1 MSDDELI
8 HAHKDSW
15 NRRELISRIL
25 SRHCHVLDDLGG
37 RTPTYLVSQKQDE
50 DMHEVLKEIN
60 QHLSKLGY
68 SARLYPDEPWIL
80 QLIPDPTRQWPS
92 TRFVA
97 SMWLLSLLT
106 TLLAGE
112 MWMDG
117 ARPEGGWFVSNVTLD
132 AFFGYTLPMFSALI
146 IASFVQKRIAA
157 QNGVHLPHLFPIPGP
172 ALVWWPFGI
181 LGFASLPRSDARL
194 WPDRS
199 SLGISA
205 LSAPMVM
212 ILLGMSFILIGLNL
226 TPEIVPLI
234 SMPLA
239 VELPLLIQLI
249 GLSMEGET
257 ALLLKTSW
265 AHPLTRAGMTLT
277 FLGWVSLLPIPTFPG
292 GRILIARMGIPEA
305 RSGSTQVM
313 LLLVVLLFAFLFGA
327 FAGWNIWVPIVALTA
342 SLLITKGS
350 DPRLPI
356 VLDDFKGLPEVDHR
370 RLGIILFLS
379 FMLALPA
386 QTPFYEDKLWDEEI
400 EWEIEFENLVVKD
413 NWFNQT
419 IVVSN
424 PSLVVQD
431 WEISYL
437 GGLYGNANLS
447 LADCKSGA
455 LTSENTCSG
464 TIEPLD
470 KIELDFN
477 FQWEE
482 SWNTT
487 SLQLSWLVDNRVIS
501 NEVLPNQETYPIG
514 SWQFNGDLDDPKS
527 CISLKT
533 KSKQVNISAE
543 TNFAVWDNLNSEGN
557 VTISSENPELCLES
571 LSGDDMSWI
580 SEMIFTIDQVPFKAS
595 YDAQQMVAISREGIL
610 LDERELIFSQSILA
624 LNHVGDCLGLG
635 NPSPPLFTDNDTR
648 IWNMSIL
655 PVAMNNLE
663 QSNDSILLFASED
676 SVITDCEILHNPTTY
691 AVRNGPSLIIGT
703 GDAQTQNWIGSVEF
717 VNDSLVIENPG
728 STDVELNIEFDG
740 NGPQWDIS
748 NEIILA
754 SGQTTIV
761 SATAPETGQS
771 YSWLELND
779 GEVIL
784 HLVNHEV

>member
-172 ALVWWPFGI
+172 AVVWWPFGI

-226 TPEIVPLI
+226 TPEIVPLL

-761 SATAPETGQS
+761 LATAPETGQS

>member
-226 TPEIVPLI
+226 TPEIVPLL

-400 EWEIEFENLVVKD
+400 EWEIEYENLVVKD

-501 NEVLPNQETYPIG
+501 NEVLPNQETYPLG

-533 KSKQVNISAE
+533 KSKQVNVSAE

-557 VTISSENPELCLES
+557 VTISSENPQLCLES

-595 YDAQQMVAISREGIL
+595 FGTQQIVAISREGIL

-740 NGPQWDIS
+740 NGPQWGIS

-761 SATAPETGQS
+761 SATAPVTGQS

>member
-226 TPEIVPLI
+226 TPEIVPLL

-400 EWEIEFENLVVKD
+400 EWEIEYENLVVKD

-501 NEVLPNQETYPIG
+501 NEVLPNQETYPLG

-533 KSKQVNISAE
+533 KSKQVNVSAE

-557 VTISSENPELCLES
+557 VTISSENPQLCLES

-580 SEMIFTIDQVPFKAS
+580 SEMIFTIDQVSFKAS
-595 YDAQQMVAISREGIL
+595 FGAQQMVAISREGIL

-635 NPSPPLFTDNDTR
+635 NSSPPLFTDNDTR

-740 NGPQWDIS
+740 NGPQWGIS

-761 SATAPETGQS
+761 SATAPVTGQS

>member
-172 ALVWWPFGI
+172 AVVWWPFGI

-761 SATAPETGQS
+761 LATAPETGQS

>member
-226 TPEIVPLI
+226 TPEIVPLL

-400 EWEIEFENLVVKD
+400 EWEIEYENLVVKD

-501 NEVLPNQETYPIG
+501 NEVLPNQETYPLG

-533 KSKQVNISAE
+533 KSKQVNVSAE

-557 VTISSENPELCLES
+557 VTISSENPQLCLES

-580 SEMIFTIDQVPFKAS
+580 SEMIFTIDQVSFKAS
-595 YDAQQMVAISREGIL
+595 FGAQQMVAISREGIL

-740 NGPQWDIS
+740 NGPQWGIS

-761 SATAPETGQS
+761 SATAPVTGQS

>member
-205 LSAPMVM
+205 LSAPMTM

-265 AHPLTRAGMTLT
+265 AHPLARAGMTLT

-477 FQWEE
+477 FRWEE

-533 KSKQVNISAE
+533 KSKQVYISAE